1 MSLSYRDPLLDA
13 IALTPFIPYYMRQI
27 NNIVIHCTA
36 GSQKQTAADIVRYHR
51 TQLGWKAP
59 GYHYIIEPDGRI
71 VNTLVE
77 ASISNGA
84 KGHNSD
90 SINIAYIG
98 GVDANGKGIDNRT
111 QAQKDAIVRLL
122 RELRTRY
129 PHARILG
136 HRDIASRDSNHNGII
151 DPWERVKEC
160 PCFDAI
166 PEYKDI

>member
-1 MSLSYRDPLLDA
+1 
-13 IALTPFIPYYMRQI
+13 MRKI

-36 GSQKQTAADIVRYHR
+36 GAQTQSADDIVRYHR

-59 GYHYIIEPDGRI
+59 GYHYIVERDGHT
-71 VNTLVE
+71 VCTLAE
-77 ASISNGA
+77 DRISNGVR
-84 KGHNSD
+84 GHNGD
-90 SINIAYIG
+90 SINIAYVG
-98 GVDANGKGIDNRT
+98 GIDGKGRGTDNRT
-111 QAQKDAIVRLL
+111 AQQKEALVRLL
-122 RELRTRY
+122 RELRMRY

-136 HRDIASRDSNHNGII
+136 HRDIASVDRNHNGII

>member
-1 MSLSYRDPLLDA
+1 
-13 IALTPFIPYYMRQI
+13 MRQI

-59 GYHYIIEPDGRI
+59 GYHYIVERDGHT
-71 VNTLVE
+71 VCTLAE
-77 ASISNGA
+77 DRISNGVR
-84 KGHNSD
+84 GHNGD
-90 SINIAYIG
+90 SINIAYVG
-98 GVDANGKGIDNRT
+98 GIDGKGRGTDNRT
-111 QAQKDAIVRLL
+111 QAQKDAIVRILK
-122 RELRTRY
+122 ELRPRY
-129 PHARILG
+129 PKARILG
-136 HRDIASRDSNHNGII
+136 HRDLASKDINGNGII

>member
-1 MSLSYRDPLLDA
+1 
-13 IALTPFIPYYMRQI
+13 MRQI

-51 TQLGWKAP
+51 IQLGWKAP
-59 GYHYIIEPDGRI
+59 GYHYIVERDGHT
-71 VNTLVE
+71 VCTLAE
-77 ASISNGA
+77 DRISNGVR
-84 KGHNSD
+84 GHNGD
-90 SINIAYIG
+90 SINIAYVG
-98 GVDANGKGIDNRT
+98 GIDGKGRGTDNRT
-111 QAQKDAIVRLL
+111 PQQKEALVRLL

-136 HRDIASRDSNHNGII
+136 HRDIASKDTNGNGII

-166 PEYKDI
+166 PEYKNI